1 MNENSLEEDG
11 SNRGSRPSLG
21 LLIAGPLIHLALF
34 TLAPE
39 TLPEAARHVM
49 GLVGWM
55 ALWWVTEPVPLAA
68 TSLLPAGLFPLLGV
82 TSTAAA
88 VAPYANELV
97 FLFLAGFLLAAAL
110 EHWNAHARIAY
121 GMIDVIGTSGR
132 RVVLGVMCATGFISM
147 WISNTATAAM
157 MYPIVL
163 AIGAL
168 FGVGEDASRTRIA
181 LLLGMAY
188 ASSIGGMGT
197 LLGTPPN
204 LIMAGAAQELLGEEV
219 SFVRFSALG
228 IPLVV
233 LLLPICWAL
242 LVFVVFPTRTSL
254 GADAHAVLADRRA
267 ALGPLRGGEAWTL
280 GVFGL
285 TAVAWVMR
293 ERKAFGAFEVPGLVD
308 VAPLLTD
315 GAVGILGALALF
327 VIWGEARDGSRRP
340 LLTWKEARLI
350 PWDVLLLFGGGLSL
364 AAAMDSTGF
373 SQWLGESMTGLSV
386 LPPFAIYLGL
396 AVTVLVLSELA
407 SNTATATMV
416 MPLAVS
422 LGAAVDQPPLMLMM
436 IAGFAA
442 SAGFAMPVATPPN
455 TIVFGSGQVTVP
467 QMAKAGIMLDMI
479 AVLLVVVVI
488 SALYP
493 IVFG

>member
-1 MNENSLEEDG
+1 MDESHREG
-11 SNRGSRPSLG
+11 TRRRP
-21 LLIAGPLIHLALF
+21 LLLLVAGPLVHLTLF
-34 TLAPE
+34 ALAPE
-39 TLPEAARHVM
+39 SLPEAARHVL

-82 TSTAAA
+82 TTTAAA
-88 VAPYANELV
+88 VAPYASELV

-121 GMIDVIGTSGR
+121 GMIDAIGTSGR
-132 RVVLGVMCATGFISM
+132 RVVLGVMVATGFISM
-147 WISNTATAAM
+147 WISNTAAAAM

-168 FGVGEDASRTRIA
+168 FGAGAEGQNARVA
-181 LLLGMAY
+181 LLLGMAF
-188 ASSIGGMGT
+188 AASIGGMGT

-204 LIMAGAAQELLGEEV
+204 LIIAGAARELLGIEV
-219 SFVRFSALG
+219 SFVRFMAMG
-228 IPLVV
+228 IPLVA

-242 LVFVVFPTRTSL
+242 LVFVVYPVRISL
-254 GADAHAVLADRRA
+254 GAEANTVLADRRA

-280 GVFGL
+280 GIFGL

-293 ERKAFGAFEVPGLVD
+293 ERKSFGAFELPGLVD

-315 GAVGILGALALF
+315 GAVGILGALTLF
-327 VIWGEARDGSRRP
+327 VVWGDTRGGSKRP
-340 LLTWKEARLI
+340 LLTWREARHI

-364 AAAMDSTGF
+364 AAAMDSTGL
-373 SQWLGESMTGLSV
+373 SEWLGEAMTGLSV
-386 LPPFAIYLGL
+386 LPPLAIYLGL
-396 AVTVLVLSELA
+396 ALTVLVLSELA
-407 SNTATATMV
+407 SNTAVASMV
-416 MPLAVS
+416 MPLSVA
-422 LGAAVDQPPLMLMM
+422 LAGAVDQPPLLLMLV
-436 IAGFAA
+436 AGFAA
-442 SAGFAMPVATPPN
+442 STGFAMPVATPPN

-467 QMAKAGIMLDMI
+467 QMAKAGVVLDVI
-479 AVLLVVVVI
+479 AVTLVVIVV
-488 SALYP
+488 STLYP